1 MSKKVLLIV
10 PHLGIGGQERIAV
23 ETASLLQSRGY
34 KVMVAV
40 FERVAKEYD
49 CPVQVVDLGLAAAPS
64 AAEKA
69 VRVLQRCAALKK
81 LKKAFG
87 ADVSYSFGDI
97 ANVSNAMSKRKGEKC
112 ILSVHG
118 FGSVP
123 KSRLSGMVYGWL
135 CRTADITACVSKQIS
150 NAMHSAT
157 GISREKFTTLYNPY
171 NIRLIREKAQSR
183 KNLPHPCFIAV
194 GRLEEVKGYE
204 NLLHAF
210 ALVNKQIPEAK
221 LLFVGDGSCR
231 TALEKLTGNLNLT
244 DSVLFAGMQEN
255 PYAWLAGAD
264 AFVLSSYSEGFPN
277 AMIEAMA
284 CGLPVVSV
292 DCPSGPREI
301 LLPEHEGEISSVT
314 ETACG
319 FLCPAIAR
327 EDSPN
332 EKKKK
337 QSLLAE
343 AMLRLLNSQD
353 LSQKNDDMRN
363 NSLARASQF
372 DGDAYLQQLEKLF

>member
-1 MSKKVLLIV
+1 MTKKILLVV
-10 PHLGIGGQERIAV
+10 PHLGIGGQERIAI
-23 ETASLLQSRGY
+23 ETAALLQSRGY
-34 KVMVAV
+34 DVTIAV
-40 FERVAKEYD
+40 FERVEKEYD
-49 CPVQVVDLGLAAAPS
+49 CPVSVVDLHLPAAPS
-64 AAEKA
+64 ALVKA
-69 VRVLQRCAALKK
+69 IRVLKRGAALKK
-81 LKKAFG
+81 LKKEFG

-97 ANVSNAMSKRKGEKC
+97 ANVSNAMSKRQGEKC

-123 KSRLSGMVYGWL
+123 KNRLSGMVYGWL
-135 CRTADITACVSKQIS
+135 CRTADVTACVSEQIS
-150 NAMHSAT
+150 NAMHAAT
-157 GISREKFTTLYNPY
+157 GVSREKFTTLYNPY

-194 GRLEEVKGYE
+194 GRLEAVKGYE

-210 ALVNKQIPEAK
+210 ALVNKQLPEAK

-231 TALEKLTGNLNLT
+231 GALEELTGNLNLT

-301 LLPEHEGEISSVT
+301 LLPEHTAAITAVT
-314 ETACG
+314 ATPYG
-319 FLCPAIAR
+319 FICPAFA
-327 EDSPN
+327 ETDAPDTKK
-332 EKKKK
+332 EK
-337 QSLLAE
+337 QALLAD
-343 AMLRLLNSQD
+343 AMLKLLKTEC
-353 LSQKNDDMRN
+353 LPEKAEEYRRR
-363 NSLARASQF
+363 SLARAAAF
-372 DGDAYLQQLEKLF
+372 DGSAYLTRLEELL